1 MKSQDLKKSILQY
14 AVQGKLVPQNP
25 QDEPA
30 SELLKRI
37 KTEKEQLIKDGK
49 IKKEKPLPPITQD
62 EIPYALQ
69 QGWEWARLGGI
80 CKLEQGAKV
89 NNVRLPLLNAR
100 YLRYRTDKQIL
111 SDGQLVQ
118 KDSYIILVDGENS
131 GEVFK
136 VFEDGIMG
144 STFKLLSINSNTNID
159 FILYI
164 LKYYQD
170 VFRYSKKGAAIPH
183 LDKELFKNIVIGV
196 PPLAEQKRIVEKLEE
211 ILPLVDEYGKNEE
224 ILSEMNQKLPKQIR
238 QSILQYAVQG
248 KLVPQNPQDE
258 PASELL
264 KRIKTEKEQLIKDGK
279 IKKEKP
285 LPPITQDEIPY
296 ALQQGWEWAR
306 LGGICKLEQGAK
318 VNNVRLPLLNARYLR
333 YRTDKQILSDG
344 QLVQKDSYIILVDG
358 ENSGE
363 VFKVFEDGI
372 MGSTFKLLSINSNT
386 NIDFILYI
394 LKYYQDVFRYSKKG
408 AAIPHLDKELFKNI
422 VIGVPPLAEQKRIVA
437 KVDKLMQ
444 ICEELEIKNNIAQKS
459 SSELFQSILQ
469 NYYTQKESSNEIIDL
484 KFKRAVLSAE
494 IINELYEEK
503 YFGSVKLEKI
513 LYLCETHLGVTLN
526 GKYKKEAAGPYD
538 AKSRYE
544 VEDILKI
551 KKWFDVQKVTN
562 GSVEITKYLPLE
574 NCHEIKTLYNDVFA
588 GSLSKIDKL
597 MDLFKGKNS
606 DFCESIATLYAVWKN
621 RLNNNLTCSN
631 SELIADFKMWSK
643 SKERFYDSDL
653 LDRILFMRRKGL
665 TPDSNIKK

>member
-211 ILPLVDEYGKNEE
+211 ILTLVDEYGKNEE

-643 SKERFYDSDL
+643 SKERFHDSDL